1 LKWTEFS
8 ALRHSKGFSLLEVM
22 VAFAILSVAIVTIF
36 QLYSTALRTTK
47 KAADHTNAIFYA
59 RSMLDEA
66 YSVTDPTELSSLLE
80 FEEDFEGKREINIV
94 SESEDSTT
102 KLYEVTVTVTW
113 PPAGSLVIKGLR
125 TVYEAE

>member
-1 LKWTEFS
+1 LKLTVFS
-8 ALRHSKGFSLLEVM
+8 ALRSSKGFSLLEVM

-47 KAADHTNAIFYA
+47 KAADYTNAIFYA

-66 YSVTDPTELSSLLE
+66 YSVKDPTELKGLLDFKE
-80 FEEDFEGKREINIV
+80 GFEGKREV
-94 SESEDSTT
+94 SLVSSTEDNTT
-102 KLYEVTVTVTW
+102 KLYEVTATVTW
-113 PPAGSLVIKGLR
+113 PPSGSLVIKGLR